1 MEILIIFYIVFAVII
16 ALFSV
21 AVLIYDI
28 ATEIRQRKACTG
40 EIADGAGTRQDSSEC
55 KEEGEEQ
62 SSTKQSLEFDA
73 PYALRQ
79 TGTKTE
85 VPLDTPAD
93 ATFGTPNEADGEK
106 QQYIFFSQ
114 PAAMTLEEKYAA
126 LGERERV
133 FFDEIA
139 SYAAAVPNSRKFRS
153 SSYEEYKLGR
163 DRLVRLLIRRGVVTA
178 EFIIV
183 SPELKSY
190 FESRNINLMQ
200 APIRIKIADETAVA
214 AAKAGIDIALKFIE
228 QSKPKA

>member
-106 QQYIFFSQ
+106 QQYIIFSQ

-133 FFDEIA
+133 FLTRSQAMRRRCRTAANSGARATRNTSSAGTA
-139 SYAAAVPNSRKFRS
+139 SSGCS
-153 SSYEEYKLGR
+153 
-163 DRLVRLLIRRGVVTA
+163 
-178 EFIIV
+178 
-183 SPELKSY
+183 
-190 FESRNINLMQ
+190 
-200 APIRIKIADETAVA
+200 
-214 AAKAGIDIALKFIE
+214 
-228 QSKPKA
+228 